1 MSKTRFHRLC
11 VFGLLGLLLLS
22 LTGRFLAIGDSF
34 AVFRPHMLAAL
45 AFMLVLPSSLRWRWT
60 GLIAALLILA
70 LHLRLG
76 YSVLSQIDPN
86 YSVYQK
92 NLFFRIKDVG
102 PVAQDIRS
110 FENLDFV
117 TLQEITNSKHGLMAE
132 LKPEFPYQHICP
144 FASVGGTAVL
154 SRWPIIEGSRKCF
167 DGGGMT
173 VIQTDKGHG
182 PIWVVSTHLNW
193 PYPHSQREQLD
204 RLLPQLN
211 KLDGPVIIGGD
222 FNMVPW
228 SYTVRSI
235 QDTTRTRR
243 LRGTLTTFHIAHIGL
258 LGMPIDHVLGPRYC
272 IGESSLRPK
281 LGSDHHGVF
290 AHIYCPEKP

>member
-1 MSKTRFHRLC
+1 MFTTRFHRLC
-11 VFGLLGLLLLS
+11 VYGLLGLLLLS

-34 AVFRPHMLAAL
+34 AVFRPHMLIAL
-45 AFMLVLPSSLRWRWT
+45 VFLLVIPSTLRWRWT
-60 GLIAALLILA
+60 GSFLALLILA

-76 YSVLSQIDPN
+76 FSVFSEINPN

-92 NLFFRIKDVG
+92 NLSFRIQDVG
-102 PVAQDIRS
+102 PIADDIRG

-117 TLQEITNSKHGLMAE
+117 TLQEITDSKRGLMAE
-132 LKPEFPYQHICP
+132 LKPEFPNQHICP
-144 FASVGGTAVL
+144 FTAIGGTAVL
-154 SRWPIIEGSRKCF
+154 SRSPIIKGSRKCF

-173 VIQTDKGHG
+173 VVQVDKGHG

-193 PYPHSQREQLD
+193 PFPYSQKEQLD
-204 RLLPQLN
+204 RLLPQLS
-211 KLDGPVIIGGD
+211 KLEGPVIIGGD

-228 SYTVRSI
+228 SYSVRSI
-235 QDTTRTRR
+235 QETTRTRR

-258 LGMPIDHVLGPRYC
+258 LGMPIDHVLGPKYC
-272 IGESSLRPK
+272 IGETRRRPK

-290 AHIYCPEKP
+290 AHIYCLEKP